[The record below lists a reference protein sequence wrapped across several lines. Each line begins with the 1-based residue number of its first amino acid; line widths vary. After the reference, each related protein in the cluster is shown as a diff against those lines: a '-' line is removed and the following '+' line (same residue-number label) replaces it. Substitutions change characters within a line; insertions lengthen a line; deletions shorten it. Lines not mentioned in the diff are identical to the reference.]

1 MCKDEPG
8 VGNYTCLCKSGYTG
22 EGCDV
27 TVDPCESNP
36 CKNLATCESHEQV
49 PKRDNLLTL
58 EYNFFGD
65 NESEQR
71 YIRYTLSFFSPFAC
85 MK

>member
-22 EGCDV
+22 DSCDV

-49 PKRDNLLTL
+49 PTILK
-58 EYNFFGD
+58 
-65 NESEQR
+65 
-71 YIRYTLSFFSPFAC
+71 C
-85 MK
+85 V